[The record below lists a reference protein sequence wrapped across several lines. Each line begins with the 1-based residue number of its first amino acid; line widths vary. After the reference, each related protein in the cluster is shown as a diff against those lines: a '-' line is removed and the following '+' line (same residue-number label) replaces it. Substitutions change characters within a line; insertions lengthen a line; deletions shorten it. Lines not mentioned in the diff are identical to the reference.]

1 MTKIHRRWVT
11 VAAVTVMAAAL
22 VGGTAV
28 VALDQG
34 RAEGWSEIAAQLP
47 ASVGPVLPDTDRPA
61 AVTPVVEPDAA
72 EEVADQVLAQYPDV
86 DRGALIDA
94 LHRGDLYAWS
104 VASGGVEYCR
114 SYAVGRDG
122 RIWSLEHGLYAHQ
135 GRALSTTRDD
145 WNCSAQQKPGS

>member
-72 EEVADQVLAQYPDV
+72 EEVATMTAAP
-86 DRGALIDA
+86 
-94 LHRGDLYAWS
+94 
-104 VASGGVEYCR
+104 
-114 SYAVGRDG
+114 
-122 RIWSLEHGLYAHQ
+122 
-135 GRALSTTRDD
+135 GRAVTSSEISSSLVPSGSPQST
-145 WNCSAQQKPGS
+145 SASP

>member
-1 MTKIHRRWVT
+1 MT
-11 VAAVTVMAAAL
+11 ADL
-22 VGGTAV
+22 
-28 VALDQG
+28 
-34 RAEGWSEIAAQLP
+34 
-47 ASVGPVLPDTDRPA
+47 
-61 AVTPVVEPDAA
+61 VTPG
-72 EEVADQVLAQYPDV
+72 LQYPDV